1 MRHANELLSKMDF
14 SLHGAI
20 AHTSNMFVVEGSG
33 EVPYTTFECWKTGES
48 KELGNVKTS
57 ADGVFVRL
65 EEMQSQKMIHL
76 SELPLAGKIRI
87 YTCKRVGTSSQP
99 LSAGGRKRVRPQND
113 GGEKKSVI
121 SFEELDV
128 SKGLLKWT
136 KPELEAYL
144 IHQKTGNKLELIRCI
159 QEHMATSGTTLH

>member
-20 AHTSNMFVVEGSG
+20 AHASNMFVVEGSG

-76 SELPLAGKIRI
+76 SELPLAGKIRGI
-87 YTCKRVGTSSQP
+87 YKRVGTSSQP
-99 LSAGGRKRVRPQND
+99 LSADGHKRVRPQND
-113 GGEKKSVI
+113 GENNNSKI
-121 SFEELDV
+121 SFEEYDV
-128 SKGLLKWT
+128 SNKLLKWT

-144 IHQKTGNKLELIRCI
+144 TRSRRLGIHL
-159 QEHMATSGTTLH
+159 S